1 MPFPDKTATN
11 LNTINYKD
19 MEHGN
24 VVLRFDKVSF
34 FYDHN
39 KPILSEADFSV
50 RENAKITIMGQ
61 NGAGKS
67 TIFKLILGAVDAK
80 EDVAKDMT
88 LKPISGKVN
97 VLNGA
102 SVGIGLQVMPKR
114 FFEHT
119 VLEYFK
125 TAFQEVPRNIDK
137 LIKDVLEV
145 VQFEA
150 DLNKK
155 IKDFSGG
162 QLARL
167 LLAYALIQEPDIL
180 LLDEPTNNLDTDG
193 IDHLTGFLMGY
204 QKTVIVISHDANF
217 LNSFTDGVLNLD
229 VYTKKVEQ
237 YVGDYFDVIEQIAG
251 NLERERRKNAQLEK
265 NIQDRKDK
273 INFFAH
279 KGGKMRKL
287 ASKLRDEAEE
297 DEENMV
303 EVRRDDK
310 TIKNFIIP
318 AQTWSEVISRISSVG
333 IIVGHKRISK
343 KVEMKLF
350 SRSKLKITGPNGIGK
365 STLLKELAAGESKG
379 TSITEGVKVGYYQQ
393 DFSGL
398 DFNKTTYDSLLEMM
412 EEPSIEK
419 VYATGAHFL
428 LTSELMKNKVGSLS
442 EGQKG
447 LLCYARFVLQEP
459 GLLIL
464 DEPTNHINF
473 RHLPVIAKAINDYK
487 GAIILVSH
495 MPEFVEQIE
504 FNELLDLKELL

>member
-1 MPFPDKTATN
+1 MD
-11 LNTINYKD
+11 
-19 MEHGN
+19 HGN
-24 VVLRFDKVSF
+24 VVLRFDNVSF
-34 FYDHN
+34 HYDPN
-39 KPILSEADFSV
+39 KPILHEASFSV

-67 TIFKLILGAVDAK
+67 TIFKLILGTAK
-80 EDVAKDMT
+80 AEDPALTPV
-88 LKPISGKVN
+88 SGKVSI
-97 VLNGA
+97 LQGA
-102 SVGIGLQVMPKR
+102 SVGIGLQVMPKK

-125 TAFQEVPRNIDK
+125 TAFQEVPYNIEK
-137 LIKDVLEV
+137 LIKDALEV
-145 VQFEA
+145 VQFST
-150 DLNKK
+150 DLKKK

-180 LLDEPTNNLDTDG
+180 LLDEPTNNLDPEG
-193 IDHLTGFLMGY
+193 IDHLTGFLMCY

-229 VYTKKVEQ
+229 VYTKKVDQ
-237 YVGDYFDVIEQIAG
+237 YVGNYFDVIEQIAG
-251 NLERERRKNAQLEK
+251 QIERERRQNAQLER

-273 INFFAH
+273 INFFSN
-279 KGGKMRKL
+279 KGGKMRRL
-287 ASKLRDEAEE
+287 ASKLRDEVAE
-297 DEENMV
+297 DEENKV
-303 EVRRDDK
+303 DTKRDDK
-310 TIKNFIIP
+310 TIKPFIIP
-318 AQTWSEVISRISSVG
+318 AQPWSEVILRISQVG
-333 IIVGHKRISK
+333 VIVGHKRVTK
-343 KVEMKLF
+343 KIAMKLF
-350 SRSKLKITGPNGIGK
+350 SRSKLRITGPNGIGK
-365 STLLKELAAGESKG
+365 STLLRELALGKTKG

-398 DFNKTTYDSLLEMM
+398 DFDKTVYDSLYEIM
-412 EEPSIEK
+412 ENPVHEK
-419 VYATGAHFL
+419 IYATGAHFL

-473 RHLPVIAKAINDYK
+473 RHLPIIAKAIDDYE
-487 GAIILVSH
+487 GAVILVSH
-495 MPEFVEQIE
+495 MPEFVEQVTL
-504 FNELLDLKELL
+504 NEMLDLKELL